1 METSQHLH
9 RPSARFL
16 KRQKTPQTGPTVRKL
31 ESRGSKRSDPVS
43 PAPGG
48 PERSGVAQGRPA
60 GGQGL
65 RTPGQE
71 HERTSPAFFGGSC
84 PVVSVPGPARP
95 LNLAQSPGFLG
106 MGAWEAGSPGTARGS
121 CQTPSGGLC
130 SLLPAPRGWG
140 HPGQSRTCCVT
151 LGKSLF
157 ISGLCPG
164 AAEARRPGPE
174 QADFS
179 IRCGDH
185 GVSGIVLL
193 GVYEDILTSFKI
205 RRKHMSF
212 GVKENMLIYDINM
225 FTFVPVPL

>member
-9 RPSARFL
+9 RPSTQFL
-16 KRQKTPQTGPTVRKL
+16 KRQKTPPNWPYCAQTGVRGQQNVRSCFTGPWRPR
-31 ESRGSKRSDPVS
+31 EVRGSPRSPS
-43 PAPGG
+43 R
-48 PERSGVAQGRPA
+48 RSGAQDA
-60 GGQGL
+60 W
-65 RTPGQE
+65 PGA
-71 HERTSPAFFGGSC
+71 RTSPAFFGGSC
-84 PVVSVPGPARP
+84 PVVSVPRPTRP

-212 GVKENMLIYDINM
+212 GVKENMLIYDINI